1 MEYKHTYCAYWLQQ
15 HLNYISSSSYSHCIS
30 DMNKKSEQICNKYI
44 SSLLTSNSNKFE
56 KHNAIYGGGRH
67 QDSVNGD
74 IVYNFADFF
83 EDKKDLDEE
92 DVDSEDFDES
102 DFNDND
108 TNNIINID
116 NDIDDE
122 KLVISQ
128 NGNEYTVSSK
138 V

>member
-83 EDKKDLDEE
+83 EDKKILMKKMWIQ
-92 DVDSEDFDES
+92 
-102 DFNDND
+102 
-108 TNNIINID
+108 NILMNQ
-116 NDIDDE
+116 
-122 KLVISQ
+122 ISMIMIQ
-128 NGNEYTVSSK
+128 ITL
-138 V
+138 